1 MPLRNLSP
9 VMSKPLLA
17 LEPHPMIPSVPQS
30 RLRVVNDREL
40 RPDGDFVLYWMIANR
55 RTRYNFALQR
65 AVTEAER
72 LGKPLVV
79 LEALRVG
86 YRWAS
91 DRHHRFI
98 LQGMAENRRRLQAAG
113 VTCWS
118 YVEPS
123 PGAGRGLLAALAA
136 RACLVVTDAWPCF
149 FLPRMVTSAGRALT
163 VRLEEVDSVG
173 LLPIRDPGRDFTA
186 AVHFRRHLHKRLPTH
201 LLELPEAEPLSLLS
215 PRPAPTLPAELP
227 PRWPDTDETAL
238 LDLSRLA
245 ALPIDHNVKPVPH
258 KPGGSAAGERR
269 LHAFVAERLSRYNE
283 DRNQPSLDGGSGLS
297 PYLHY
302 GHVSPHEALRLIID
316 AEGWTPARL
325 GPKPTASK
333 DGWWGM
339 SQAAEA
345 FIDELVTWRELGF
358 NFAFEHP
365 TDYDRYERL
374 PDWARATLEKHTD
387 DRRERVYSLTQLAES
402 KTHDPLWNAAQ
413 RQLVREGVIHN
424 YLRMLWG
431 KKILEWSATPQDAL
445 DALVELN
452 NRYALDGRDPSSY
465 SGIFW
470 TLGRFDRPWGPE
482 RPIFGSVRYMSSD
495 STAKKLDVKGYL
507 ARFGG

>member
-1 MPLRNLSP
+1 MP
-9 VMSKPLLA
+9 
-17 LEPHPMIPSVPQS
+17 PSVPQS
-30 RLRVVNDREL
+30 RLRAVNDREL

-65 AVTEAER
+65 AVMEAER

-123 PGAGRGLLAALAA
+123 PGAGKGLLAALAA

-149 FLPRMVTSAGRALT
+149 FLPKMVTSAGRALT

-173 LLPIRDPGRDFTA
+173 LLPMRDPGRDFTA

-201 LLELPEAEPLSLLS
+201 LLELPEAEPLSLLT
-215 PRPAPTLPAELP
+215 PRPAPPLPAEIAA
-227 PRWPDTDETAL
+227 RWPDTDDTAL
-238 LDLSRLA
+238 LDLTRLA
-245 ALPIDHNVKPVPH
+245 ALPIDHSVKPVAH
-258 KPGGSAAGERR
+258 KPGGSEAGERR
-269 LHAFVAERLSRYNE
+269 LHTFVAQRLSRYNE

-316 AEGWTPARL
+316 AEGWSPARL

-339 SQAAEA
+339 SEAAEA

-358 NFAFEHP
+358 NFALEHP

-387 DRRERVYSLTQLAES
+387 DRRERVYSLQQLAES

-431 KKILEWSATPQDAL
+431 KKVLEWSATPQDAL
-445 DALVELN
+445 DALIELN